1 MDLRA
6 AYDDA
11 VLALVNDTQV
21 IIRMLLP
28 LRAKAAVPFHVALR
42 HRHAVVALSTELVV
56 FLYSLFVLG
65 LATLGHLFGNDME
78 GEESIGADLFDQ
90 HHQGRPFTRAGGDQT
105 AALEQ
110 VLSVAWQ
117 MVIT

>member
-6 AYDDA
+6 AHDDA
-11 VLALVNDTQV
+11 ILALVNDTQV

-28 LRAKAAVPFHVALR
+28 LRPQAAVTLYIALR
-42 HRHAVVALSTELVV
+42 HSHAVVALPTELIV
-56 FLYSLFVLG
+56 FLHSLFVLG

-78 GEESIGADLFDQ
+78 SEEGIGADLFDQ
-90 HHQGRPFTRAGGDQT
+90 HHQGRPFARAGGDET

-110 VLSVAWQ
+110 
-117 MVIT
+117 